1 MGEQGRIVGCWLI
14 GAAGWR
20 GLRAEPGVGV
30 KVDVLNFFFRRE
42 WGLHKLWRSGFWWGL
57 KGE

>member
-1 MGEQGRIVGCWLI
+1 MLADWCSGVE
-14 GAAGWR
+14 GAV
-20 GLRAEPGVGV
+20 PGVGV

-42 WGLHKLWRSGFWWGL
+42 WGLHELWRPGFWWGL

>member
-1 MGEQGRIVGCWLI
+1 MGCWLI
-14 GAAGWR
+14 GAVEWR
-20 GLRAEPGVGV
+20 GLWAELGVGV